1 MGIFLQNLI
10 MAKITPSALISEI
23 RGKWNGSCFQMWK
36 SAITVRRSPRP
47 RKIISE
53 SRFNFK
59 GTVSSLSGCFYSMT
73 PDQRIA
79 WRAYAAL
86 LPSQMS
92 GYNSF
97 MARGTALEIANHSA
111 LCVYFD
117 APIAYAPP
125 ISPAPI
131 ALCYY
136 PKTAIYCIMWTNPN
150 CASVYMQG
158 MLSVQAMY
166 SNEKSPKWRI
176 FDTVPSTDLH
186 MIFDAS
192 SFPADQMIRFTAR
205 SINMRG
211 ELSIKAEAK
220 PPPPLPE
227 SVTLLYPT
235 GGESLYTGSSCR
247 IEWRSKSV
255 DNIQID
261 YSINN
266 GVDWILIKNSISAL
280 LGQYTWTIPVTESAA
295 CKVKITDT
303 NDPTNYDESDSVFT
317 IITKPWVTLTA
328 PNGSEEWEEKTKH
341 NITWNQHNAVNVILK
356 YSSDNGLN
364 YNTITTS
371 TPAAAG
377 TYEWTVP
384 EDLSTQCL
392 VKILIHEN
400 QTIYDVSDN
409 TFTIKESALP
419 ASCVARWIFK
429 TSGYDA
435 GNSRFTDQSGNEH
448 HCVNNNIIVGDE
460 YSTFNGTTSYGRI
473 TDFLEVGAAGTK
485 LSVAI
490 WVHDESPTGKRFFS
504 HYDYSNKTC
513 WYLTTNSGGR
523 FSAIVSETL
532 ALLNYKSYRCNL
544 TSFENVWHL
553 LGFTFNAGV
562 LKLYRDGAEVTGSDL
577 YKSID
582 LPVPSISDTP
592 CDITAGCV
600 LSNNSPSG
608 LYGGKFSKAW
618 LFDGVITEQDF
629 LNLFNEGC

>member
-1 MGIFLQNLI
+1 

-53 SRFNFK
+53 SRYNFK

-86 LPSQMS
+86 LPSHMS

-97 MARGTALEIANHSA
+97 MARGTALEIANHSN

-117 APIAYAPP
+117 APITYNPP

-136 PKTAIYCIMWTNPN
+136 PSTALYCVMWTNPN
-150 CASVYMQG
+150 CASVYVQG
-158 MLSVQAMY
+158 MLSVQSMY

-205 SINMRG
+205 SINTRG

-220 PPPPLPE
+220 PPPPLPD
-227 SVTLLYPT
+227 SVTVLSPN
-235 GGESLYTGSSCR
+235 GGESFYTNSTR
-247 IEWRSKSV
+247 FIYWRSKS
-255 DNIQID
+255 
-261 YSINN
+261 INN
-266 GVDWILIKNSISAL
+266 IKIEYSVDDGDNWIPISLSVSAF
-280 LGQYTWTIPVTESAA
+280 LGQYAWYVPAGESAS
-295 CKVKITDT
+295 CLIKISDTDNPST
-303 NDPTNYDESDSVFT
+303 FDVSDAVFS
-317 IITKPWVTLTA
+317 IIEKPWVTLTA

-341 NITWNQHNAVNVILK
+341 NITWNHNNAVNVALK
-356 YSSDNGLN
+356 YSTNNGGS
-364 YNTITTS
+364 YTTITSS

-377 TYEWTVP
+377 SFEWTIP
-384 EDLSTQCL
+384 SDFSTQCL
-392 VKILIHEN
+392 VKVLIQED
-400 QTIYDVSDN
+400 QTIFDVSDS
-409 TFTIKESALP
+409 TFTIKESELP
-419 ASCVARWIFK
+419 ASCTARWIFK

-435 GNSRFTDQSGNEH
+435 GNLRFTDQSGNEH

-460 YSTFNGTTSYGRI
+460 YSTFNGTNAFGRI
-473 TDFLEVGAAGTK
+473 DDFLEIGAAGTK
-485 LSVAI
+485 LSAAI
-490 WVHDESPTGKRFFS
+490 WVNGANQTAHMFFNHSDIHNNNCWNMQCFTSGKFQVLV
-504 HYDYSNKTC
+504 YKT
-513 WYLTTNSGGR
+513 LIIN
-523 FSAIVSETL
+523 L
-532 ALLNYKSYRCNL
+532 YKCYKCNL
-544 TSFENVWHL
+544 PSFDNSWHL
-553 LGFTFNAGV
+553 LGFSFNSGA

-577 YKSID
+577 TKARD
-582 LPVPSISDTP
+582 DNVPTVQDPAEPI
-592 CDITAGCV
+592 CVGCGQYD
-600 LSNNSPSG
+600 SPPDY
-608 LYGGKFSKAW
+608 LYTGKLSKAW
-618 LFDGVITEQDF
+618 LFDDVITEQDF
-629 LNLFNEGC
+629 LNLFNEGH